1 MKKVLMITVL
11 AGLSF
16 ASCKKDYTCACKG
29 DSNFPAINLEYK
41 DVKKA
46 DAEDACKAAET
57 TYKIAN
63 SSVTCSI

>member
-16 ASCKKDYTCACKG
+16 ASCKKDYTCTCKG
-29 DSNFPAINLEYK
+29 DNSFTSTSVYTK
-41 DVKKA
+41 VKKA
-46 DAEDACKAAET
+46 DAKDACSKTET
-57 TYKIAN
+57 TLKVAN